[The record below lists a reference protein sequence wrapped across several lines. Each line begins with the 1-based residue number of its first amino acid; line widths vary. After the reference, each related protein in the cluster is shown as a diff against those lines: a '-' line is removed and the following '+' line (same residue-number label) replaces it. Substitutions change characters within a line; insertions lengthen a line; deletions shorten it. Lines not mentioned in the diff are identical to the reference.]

1 MNPERLLRR
10 LTQGSMNN
18 VSFRDFTD
26 LIERFG
32 FEFDHIIGSHHIYRH
47 PVIGQRVNVQPIRG
61 EAKPYQ
67 IRQFLRLVEQHQLRL
82 EDDE

>member
-1 MNPERLLRR
+1 MNRRRLLRR
-10 LTQGSMNN
+10 LLHGSVNN

-26 LIERFG
+26 LIEGFG
-32 FEFDHIIGSHHIYRH
+32 FALDHTIGSHHIYRH
-47 PVIGQRVNVQPIRG
+47 PEIGQRVNVQSVRG